1 MTALRR
7 LVPAFIACLLP
18 LAAPAAESEY
28 PAKPIHFIVPF
39 ATGGGSDV
47 LVRTIGAKLTE
58 STGQSVIIDNRPGAN
73 GIVAGG
79 LAARAPADGYT
90 VLLDTTNMVLNPLLH
105 KDLSFDAMKDFE
117 PVVMPAWVTHAI
129 VVNPNAER
137 PIANLDELLARM
149 RAEPGRVSYGSF
161 GAGSTAHM
169 AGELLDEMAGT
180 KALHVPYKGG
190 GPMMTAL
197 LGKNIDVA
205 IGTVPLV
212 MRYIK
217 SGQLKAIAVTSPR
230 RIAELPDV
238 PTVAEKLP
246 GYQVDLWW
254 GFFVPTGTP
263 RPIVDKLNREIAKA
277 VNAPDVRERL
287 APLGFNLVS
296 GSPEELGEYMK
307 AESEKWS
314 GVIRKAKLKLD

>member
-1 MTALRR
+1 MNFMRAIGAACIAAL
-7 LVPAFIACLLP
+7 VSF
-18 LAAPAAESEY
+18 AAAGEEPY
-28 PAKPIHFIVPF
+28 PSKPIHFIVPF

-47 LVRTIGAKLTE
+47 LVRTIGAKITE
-58 STGQSVIIDNRPGAN
+58 STGQSVIIDNKPGAN

-79 LAARAPADGYT
+79 IAARAPADGYT

-105 KDLSFDAMKDFE
+105 KDLSFNAMTDFE
-117 PVVMPAWVTHAI
+117 PVVRPAWVTHAI
-129 VVNPNAER
+129 VVNPQADR
-137 PIANLDELLARM
+137 PIRNLDELLSRM
-149 RAEPGRVSYGSF
+149 RAEPGKVSYGSF
-161 GAGSTAHM
+161 GTGSTAHM
-169 AGELLDEMAGT
+169 AGELLGMMAGT
-180 KALHVPYKGG
+180 NALHVPYKGG

-217 SGQLKAIAVTSPR
+217 SGQLRAIAVTSPQ

-254 GFFVPTGTP
+254 GFFVPAGTP
-263 RPIVDKLNREIAKA
+263 RPIVEKLNREIVAA
-277 VNAPDVRERL
+277 VNDPEVRKRL
-287 APLGFNLVS
+287 APLGFNFLS

-307 AESEKWS
+307 AESDKWA
-314 GVIRKAKLKLD
+314 GVIQKAHLKLE